1 MMKISKLLFILAAF
15 ICCSACNDEWK
26 EEQYD
31 HYVSFKA
38 PINDQGVTRIYVRY
52 KSEGAASYQLP
63 LVVSGSTMNDKN
75 ITAHVAVDPDTLE
88 TLNYERFQNRTDLYY
103 RELGSQFFTMPENV
117 TIPAGEISTE
127 MNINFTLNDI
137 DLADKWLLP
146 LTINDDASYDY
157 TANPRKNYR
166 KALLRI
172 MPFNDYSG
180 IYSGTGLKIFLKGYE
195 NEAPIVRSEIP
206 TYVVDENTI
215 FFYAGMI
222 GEDDFYRKNYK
233 IFAHFNEET
242 KIVTY
247 SAEDSDIEFEARGT
261 SIFKIDEIMDDVRPY
276 LLHRYITINNID
288 YTFTDYTTV
297 PDNTISFTVRGT
309 LIMERKINTQV
320 PDQDQAIEW

>member
-1 MMKISKLLFILAAF
+1 MMKKINLLFILAAMIF
-15 ICCSACNDEWK
+15 CSACNDEWTD
-26 EEQYD
+26 EQYD

-52 KSEGAASYQLP
+52 KEEGAASYQLP
-63 LVVSGSTMNDKN
+63 LIVSGSTLYDKD
-75 ITAHVAVDPDTLE
+75 IIAHIAVDSDTLE

-103 RELGSQFFTMPENV
+103 RELGSHFFTMPESV
-117 TIPAGEISTE
+117 TIPAGEITKE
-127 MNINFTLNDI
+127 LDINFTLDSI
-137 DLADKWLLP
+137 DLADKWVLP
-146 LTINDDASYDY
+146 LTLKKDASYDY

-180 IYSGTGLKIFLKGYE
+180 NYSGTGLKIFLKGYE

-233 IFAHFNEET
+233 IFAHFDEEN
-242 KIVTY
+242 KIVTF
-247 SAEDSDIEFEARGT
+247 SAEDSNINFEVRGT
-261 SIFKIDEIMDDVRPY
+261 SIFKIDELMDEVRPY

-288 YTFTDYTTV
+288 YSFTDYTTV
-297 PDNTISFTVRGT
+297 PEKTISFTVRGT

-320 PDQDQAIEW
+320 PDEDQAIEW

>member
-1 MMKISKLLFILAAF
+1 MMKKINLLFILAALIF
-15 ICCSACNDEWK
+15 CSACNDEWTD
-26 EEQYD
+26 EQYD

-52 KSEGAASYQLP
+52 KQDGAASYQLP
-63 LVVSGSTMNDKN
+63 LIVSGSTLYDKD
-75 ITAHVAVDPDTLE
+75 IVAHVAVDSDTLE
-88 TLNYERFQNRTDLYY
+88 TLNYERFQSRTDLYY
-103 RELGSQFFTMPENV
+103 RELGNQFFTMPESV
-117 TIPAGEISTE
+117 TIPAGEITTE
-127 MNINFTLNDI
+127 MDIDFTLDDI
-137 DLADKWLLP
+137 DLADKWVLP
-146 LTINDDASYDY
+146 LTLKEDAAYNY
-157 TANPRKNYR
+157 TTNPRKNYR

-180 IYSGTGLKIFLKGYE
+180 NYSGTGLKIFLKGYE

-233 IFAHFNEET
+233 IFAHFDEET

-247 SAEDSDIEFEARGT
+247 SAEDPNISFEVRGT
-261 SIFKIDEIMDDVRPY
+261 SVFKIDELMDEVRPY

-297 PDNTISFTVRGT
+297 PDKTISFTVRGS

-320 PDQDQAIEW
+320 PDEDQAIEW